1 MVWFKKRKP
10 QLLFLKNEYYN
21 FFFIN
26 SFLTNLNIY
35 VKTPW
40 VGTAISRHAVAV
52 SNLRS
57 TSSRNRPSWQ
67 LTRNLHSTIME
78 TSLAW
83 SWSTTDIA
91 VSVTLPPL
99 KIKPHDRE
107 KHGDLICCK
116 SFSRVQFTARLPHG
130 RNASHNRRR
139 FGWHAFVQFHLHWG
153 SESSK
158 GSEHLIK
165 SKG

>member
-1 MVWFKKRKP
+1 MDWFPLKKGEP
-10 QLLFLKNEYYN
+10 QFL
-21 FFFIN
+21 FFIN
-26 SFLTNLNIY
+26 EYNNFLMNSFLINFNIHE
-35 VKTPW
+35 KTPW
-40 VGTAISRHAVAV
+40 VGTANSRRAVAV

-107 KHGDLICCK
+107 KHGDLICFK
-116 SFSRVQFTARLPHG
+116 SFSRVQFTARLSHG

-139 FGWHAFVQFHLHWG
+139 FGWHVRLRSVSPALGKWI
-153 SESSK
+153 E
-158 GSEHLIK
+158 
-165 SKG
+165 